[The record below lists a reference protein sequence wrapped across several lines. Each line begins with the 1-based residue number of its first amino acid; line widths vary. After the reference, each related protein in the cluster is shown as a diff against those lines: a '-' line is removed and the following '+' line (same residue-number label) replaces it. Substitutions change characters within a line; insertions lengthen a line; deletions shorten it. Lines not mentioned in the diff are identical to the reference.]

1 MYSIPEA
8 KKETVA
14 QDASSTGQQVPKP
27 TRRRSKEKIRT
38 RNTGPTELTLAQRCE
53 IAQKELDF
61 VKAQFMEYVTFIVP
75 FSSRSH
81 VLDSDRQHEG
91 LTQKIAHSNAMI
103 QELDLRA
110 EEIARAIYEFE
121 RDIVNGAVSPVRCIH

>member
-61 VKAQFMEYVTFIVP
+61 VKAQFMEFETYSF
-75 FSSRSH
+75 FCSLSH
-81 VLDSDRQHEG
+81 VYTPTDN
-91 LTQKIAHSNAMI
+91 T
-103 QELDLRA
+103 
-110 EEIARAIYEFE
+110 
-121 RDIVNGAVSPVRCIH
+121 RD